1 MQNELNK
8 LTKNQLVEL
17 VAHFEHY
24 PAVTEESDRDYILA
38 YLEDESCT
46 IKEDEILE
54 YMFKMGVE
62 ITEENLPYYHRYMS
76 DEDLIYNR
84 KIVDSVL
91 AKRLKM
97 LADVLNIKNNKE
109 LQVFGEDPNSRF
121 EKAWKFAAWLNSFE
135 SYEGQ
140 QSFFSKFGHHQN
152 DEVRISINP
161 GLFKYQVNGKEPKL
175 GDLIYL
181 PMDNSLFEITWVEPY
196 TPFYQMGK
204 NPIRVIVAQKFIY
217 SGEKLA
223 PQFQEKP
230 EIEDPYNGLDLE
242 PILNLDGFIDQKIDQ
257 FGENVQAQN
266 EARPFVEPFD
276 PIGTNPV
283 NSFNSPFGRHEGQ

>member
-1 MQNELNK
+1 MKNELNK

-62 ITEENLPYYHRYMS
+62 ITEENLPLYHKFMS

-97 LADVLNIKNNKE
+97 LADILNIKNNKE
-109 LQVFGEDPNSRF
+109 LQVFGVEGLNGSDTTRIHSLDVVFNNYLLKTVIYEAEDTLAPINEYIEEIKNSDAFKEFKRDILIQEAIDITNVVIIDFSEDEVAEYIERCIKYLNKRFGSKYVLEIWETDEIYGQRDDEDDYSEEYKGHLMYQGKIAIYDGVF
-121 EKAWKFAAWLNSFE
+121 EKDIKFTGIYCEISAV
-135 SYEGQ
+135 
-140 QSFFSKFGHHQN
+140 FSDLLSSLETIEK
-152 DEVRISINP
+152 ETIS
-161 GLFKYQVNGKEPKL
+161 KA
-175 GDLIYL
+175 
-181 PMDNSLFEITWVEPY
+181 S
-196 TPFYQMGK
+196 
-204 NPIRVIVAQKFIY
+204 
-217 SGEKLA
+217 
-223 PQFQEKP
+223 
-230 EIEDPYNGLDLE
+230 
-242 PILNLDGFIDQKIDQ
+242 
-257 FGENVQAQN
+257 
-266 EARPFVEPFD
+266 
-276 PIGTNPV
+276 
-283 NSFNSPFGRHEGQ
+283 

>member
-24 PAVTEESDRDYILA
+24 PAVTEENDRDYILA

-62 ITEENLPYYHRYMS
+62 ITEENLPLYHKFMS

-97 LADVLNIKNNKE
+97 LADILNIKNNKE
-109 LQVFGEDPNSRF
+109 LQVFGVEGLNGSDTTRIHSLDVVFNNYLLRTVIYEVEDTLAPINEYIEEIKNSDAFKEFKRDILIQEAIDITNVVIIDFSEDEVAEYIERCIKYLNKRFGSKYVLEIWETDEIYGQRDDEDDYSEEYKGHLMYQGKIAIYDGVF
-121 EKAWKFAAWLNSFE
+121 EKDIKFTGIYCEISAV
-135 SYEGQ
+135 
-140 QSFFSKFGHHQN
+140 FSDLLSSLETIEK
-152 DEVRISINP
+152 ETIS
-161 GLFKYQVNGKEPKL
+161 KA
-175 GDLIYL
+175 
-181 PMDNSLFEITWVEPY
+181 S
-196 TPFYQMGK
+196 
-204 NPIRVIVAQKFIY
+204 
-217 SGEKLA
+217 
-223 PQFQEKP
+223 
-230 EIEDPYNGLDLE
+230 
-242 PILNLDGFIDQKIDQ
+242 
-257 FGENVQAQN
+257 
-266 EARPFVEPFD
+266 
-276 PIGTNPV
+276 
-283 NSFNSPFGRHEGQ
+283 

>member
-62 ITEENLPYYHRYMS
+62 ITEENLPYYHRFMS

-97 LADVLNIKNNKE
+97 LADILNIKNNKE
-109 LQVFGEDPNSRF
+109 LQVFGVEGLNGSDTTRIHSLDVVFNNYLLRAVIYEVEDTLAPINEYIEEIKNSDAFKEFKRDILIQEAIDITNVVIIDFSEDEVAEYIERCIKYLNKRFGSKYVLEIWETDEIYGQRDDEDDYSEEYKGHLMYRGKIAIYDGVF
-121 EKAWKFAAWLNSFE
+121 EKDIKFTGIYCEISAV
-135 SYEGQ
+135 
-140 QSFFSKFGHHQN
+140 FSDLLSSLETIEK
-152 DEVRISINP
+152 ETIS
-161 GLFKYQVNGKEPKL
+161 KA
-175 GDLIYL
+175 
-181 PMDNSLFEITWVEPY
+181 S
-196 TPFYQMGK
+196 
-204 NPIRVIVAQKFIY
+204 
-217 SGEKLA
+217 
-223 PQFQEKP
+223 
-230 EIEDPYNGLDLE
+230 
-242 PILNLDGFIDQKIDQ
+242 
-257 FGENVQAQN
+257 
-266 EARPFVEPFD
+266 
-276 PIGTNPV
+276 
-283 NSFNSPFGRHEGQ
+283 

>member
-62 ITEENLPYYHRYMS
+62 ITEENLPLYHKFMS

-97 LADVLNIKNNKE
+97 LADILNIKNNKE
-109 LQVFGEDPNSRF
+109 LQVFGVEGLNGSDTTRIHSLDVVFNNYLLKTVIYEVEDTLAPINEYIEEIKNSDAFKEFKRDILIQEAIDITNVVIIDFSEDEVAEYIERCIKYLNKRFGSKYVLEIWETDEIYGQRDDEDDYSEEYKGHLMYRGKIAIYDGVF
-121 EKAWKFAAWLNSFE
+121 EKDIKFTGIYCEISAV
-135 SYEGQ
+135 
-140 QSFFSKFGHHQN
+140 FSDLLSSLETIEK
-152 DEVRISINP
+152 ETIS
-161 GLFKYQVNGKEPKL
+161 KA
-175 GDLIYL
+175 
-181 PMDNSLFEITWVEPY
+181 S
-196 TPFYQMGK
+196 
-204 NPIRVIVAQKFIY
+204 
-217 SGEKLA
+217 
-223 PQFQEKP
+223 
-230 EIEDPYNGLDLE
+230 
-242 PILNLDGFIDQKIDQ
+242 
-257 FGENVQAQN
+257 
-266 EARPFVEPFD
+266 
-276 PIGTNPV
+276 
-283 NSFNSPFGRHEGQ
+283 

>member
-1 MQNELNK
+1 MQNELKK

-62 ITEENLPYYHRYMS
+62 ITEENLPLYHKFMS

-109 LQVFGEDPNSRF
+109 LQVFGVEGLNGSDMTRIHSLDVVFNNYLLKTVIYEVEDTLAPINEYIEEIKNSDAFKEFKRDILIQEAIDITNVVIIDFSEDEVAEYIERCIKYLNKRFGSKYVLEIWETDEIYGQRDDEDDYSEEYKGHLMYQGKIAIYDGVF
-121 EKAWKFAAWLNSFE
+121 EKDIKFTGIYCEISAV
-135 SYEGQ
+135 
-140 QSFFSKFGHHQN
+140 FSDLLSSLETIEK
-152 DEVRISINP
+152 ETIS
-161 GLFKYQVNGKEPKL
+161 KA
-175 GDLIYL
+175 
-181 PMDNSLFEITWVEPY
+181 S
-196 TPFYQMGK
+196 
-204 NPIRVIVAQKFIY
+204 
-217 SGEKLA
+217 
-223 PQFQEKP
+223 
-230 EIEDPYNGLDLE
+230 
-242 PILNLDGFIDQKIDQ
+242 
-257 FGENVQAQN
+257 
-266 EARPFVEPFD
+266 
-276 PIGTNPV
+276 
-283 NSFNSPFGRHEGQ
+283 

>member
-62 ITEENLPYYHRYMS
+62 ITEENLPYYHRFMS

-97 LADVLNIKNNKE
+97 LADILNIKNNKE
-109 LQVFGEDPNSRF
+109 LQVFGVEGLNGSDTTRIHSLDVVFNNYLLKTVIYEAEDTLAPINEYIEEIKNSDAFKEFKRDILIQEAIDITNVVIIDFSEDEVAEYIERCIKYLNKRFGSKYVLEIWETDEIYGQRDDEDDYSEEYKGHLMYQGKIAIYDGVF
-121 EKAWKFAAWLNSFE
+121 EKDIKFTGIYCEISAV
-135 SYEGQ
+135 
-140 QSFFSKFGHHQN
+140 FSDLLSSLETIEK
-152 DEVRISINP
+152 ETIS
-161 GLFKYQVNGKEPKL
+161 KA
-175 GDLIYL
+175 
-181 PMDNSLFEITWVEPY
+181 S
-196 TPFYQMGK
+196 
-204 NPIRVIVAQKFIY
+204 
-217 SGEKLA
+217 
-223 PQFQEKP
+223 
-230 EIEDPYNGLDLE
+230 
-242 PILNLDGFIDQKIDQ
+242 
-257 FGENVQAQN
+257 
-266 EARPFVEPFD
+266 
-276 PIGTNPV
+276 
-283 NSFNSPFGRHEGQ
+283 

>member
-62 ITEENLPYYHRYMS
+62 ITEENLPYYHRFMS

-97 LADVLNIKNNKE
+97 LADILNIKNNKE
-109 LQVFGEDPNSRF
+109 LQVFGVEGLNGSDTTRIHSLDVVFNNYLLKTVIYEAEDTLAPINEYIEEIKNSDAFKEFKRDILIQEAIDITNVVIIDFSEDEVAEYIERCIKYLNKRFGSKYVLEIWETDEIYGQRDDEDDCSEEYKGHLMYRGKIAIYDGVF
-121 EKAWKFAAWLNSFE
+121 EKDIKFTGIYCEISAV
-135 SYEGQ
+135 
-140 QSFFSKFGHHQN
+140 FSDLLSSLETIEK
-152 DEVRISINP
+152 ETIS
-161 GLFKYQVNGKEPKL
+161 KA
-175 GDLIYL
+175 
-181 PMDNSLFEITWVEPY
+181 S
-196 TPFYQMGK
+196 
-204 NPIRVIVAQKFIY
+204 
-217 SGEKLA
+217 
-223 PQFQEKP
+223 
-230 EIEDPYNGLDLE
+230 
-242 PILNLDGFIDQKIDQ
+242 
-257 FGENVQAQN
+257 
-266 EARPFVEPFD
+266 
-276 PIGTNPV
+276 
-283 NSFNSPFGRHEGQ
+283 

>member
-1 MQNELNK
+1 MQNELKK

-62 ITEENLPYYHRYMS
+62 ITEENLPLYHRFMS

-109 LQVFGEDPNSRF
+109 LQVFGVEGLNGSDTTRIHSLDVVFNNYLLKTVIYEAEDTLAPINEYIEEIKNSDAFKEFKRDILIQEAIDITNVVIIDFSEDEVAEYIERCIKYLNKRFGSKYVLEIWETDEIYGQRDDEDDYSEEYKGHLMYQGKIAIYDGVF
-121 EKAWKFAAWLNSFE
+121 EKDIKFTGIYCEISAV
-135 SYEGQ
+135 
-140 QSFFSKFGHHQN
+140 FSDLLSSLETIEK
-152 DEVRISINP
+152 ETIS
-161 GLFKYQVNGKEPKL
+161 KA
-175 GDLIYL
+175 
-181 PMDNSLFEITWVEPY
+181 S
-196 TPFYQMGK
+196 
-204 NPIRVIVAQKFIY
+204 
-217 SGEKLA
+217 
-223 PQFQEKP
+223 
-230 EIEDPYNGLDLE
+230 
-242 PILNLDGFIDQKIDQ
+242 
-257 FGENVQAQN
+257 
-266 EARPFVEPFD
+266 
-276 PIGTNPV
+276 
-283 NSFNSPFGRHEGQ
+283 

>member
-62 ITEENLPYYHRYMS
+62 ITEENLPLYHKFMS

-109 LQVFGEDPNSRF
+109 LQVFGVEGLNGSDTTRIHSLDVVFNNYLLRKVIYEVEDTLAPINEYIEEIKNSDAFKEFKRDILIQEAIDITNVVIIDFSEDEVAEYIERCIKYLNKRFGSKYVLEIWETDEIYGQRDDEDDYSEEYQGHLMYQGKIAIYDGVF
-121 EKAWKFAAWLNSFE
+121 EKDIKFTGIYCEISAV
-135 SYEGQ
+135 
-140 QSFFSKFGHHQN
+140 FSDLLSSLETIEK
-152 DEVRISINP
+152 ETIS
-161 GLFKYQVNGKEPKL
+161 KA
-175 GDLIYL
+175 
-181 PMDNSLFEITWVEPY
+181 S
-196 TPFYQMGK
+196 
-204 NPIRVIVAQKFIY
+204 
-217 SGEKLA
+217 
-223 PQFQEKP
+223 
-230 EIEDPYNGLDLE
+230 
-242 PILNLDGFIDQKIDQ
+242 
-257 FGENVQAQN
+257 
-266 EARPFVEPFD
+266 
-276 PIGTNPV
+276 
-283 NSFNSPFGRHEGQ
+283 

>member
-1 MQNELNK
+1 MQNELKK

-62 ITEENLPYYHRYMS
+62 ITEENLPYYHRFMS

-97 LADVLNIKNNKE
+97 LADILNIKNNKE
-109 LQVFGEDPNSRF
+109 LQVFGVEGLNGSDTTRIHSLDVVFNNYLLKTVIYEAEDTLAPINEYIEEIKNSDAFKEFKRDILIQEAIDITNVVIIDFSEDEVAEYIERCIKYLNKRFGSKYVLEIWETDEIYGQRDDEDDYSEEYKGHLMYRGKIAIYDGVF
-121 EKAWKFAAWLNSFE
+121 EKDIKFTGIYCEISAV
-135 SYEGQ
+135 
-140 QSFFSKFGHHQN
+140 FSDLLSSLETIEK
-152 DEVRISINP
+152 ETIS
-161 GLFKYQVNGKEPKL
+161 KA
-175 GDLIYL
+175 
-181 PMDNSLFEITWVEPY
+181 S
-196 TPFYQMGK
+196 
-204 NPIRVIVAQKFIY
+204 
-217 SGEKLA
+217 
-223 PQFQEKP
+223 
-230 EIEDPYNGLDLE
+230 
-242 PILNLDGFIDQKIDQ
+242 
-257 FGENVQAQN
+257 
-266 EARPFVEPFD
+266 
-276 PIGTNPV
+276 
-283 NSFNSPFGRHEGQ
+283 

>member
-24 PAVTEESDRDYILA
+24 PAVTEENDRDYILA

-62 ITEENLPYYHRYMS
+62 ITEENLPLYHKFMS

-97 LADVLNIKNNKE
+97 LADILNIKNNKE
-109 LQVFGEDPNSRF
+109 LQVFGVEGLNGSDTARIHSLDVVFNNYLLKTVIYEVEDSLKPIYDYLEEIRES
-121 EKAWKFAAWLNSFE
+121 EKYKISTSECRCNNCMTYFE
-135 SYEGQ
+135 S
-140 QSFFSKFGHHQN
+140 
-152 DEVRISINP
+152 D
-161 GLFKYQVNGKEPKL
+161 
-175 GDLIYL
+175 D
-181 PMDNSLFEITWVEPY
+181 
-196 TPFYQMGK
+196 
-204 NPIRVIVAQKFIY
+204 
-217 SGEKLA
+217 
-223 PQFQEKP
+223 
-230 EIEDPYNGLDLE
+230 DLE
-242 PILNLDGFIDQKIDQ
+242 DMEDENGSLKGCPKCKTDSYLMNLSDNK
-257 FGENVQAQN
+257 
-266 EARPFVEPFD
+266 
-276 PIGTNPV
+276 
-283 NSFNSPFGRHEGQ
+283 

>member
-62 ITEENLPYYHRYMS
+62 ITEENLPLYHKFMS

-97 LADVLNIKNNKE
+97 LADILNIKNNKE
-109 LQVFGEDPNSRF
+109 LQVFGVEGLNGSDTTRIHSLDVVFNNYLLKTVIYEVEDTLAPINEYIEEIKNSDAFKEFKRDILIQEAIDITNVVIIDFSEDEVAEYIERCIKYLNKRFGSKYVLEIWETDEIYGQRDDEDDYSEEYKGHLMYQGKIAIYDGVF
-121 EKAWKFAAWLNSFE
+121 EKDIKFTGIYCEISAV
-135 SYEGQ
+135 
-140 QSFFSKFGHHQN
+140 FSDLLSSLETIEK
-152 DEVRISINP
+152 ETIS
-161 GLFKYQVNGKEPKL
+161 KA
-175 GDLIYL
+175 
-181 PMDNSLFEITWVEPY
+181 S
-196 TPFYQMGK
+196 
-204 NPIRVIVAQKFIY
+204 
-217 SGEKLA
+217 
-223 PQFQEKP
+223 
-230 EIEDPYNGLDLE
+230 
-242 PILNLDGFIDQKIDQ
+242 
-257 FGENVQAQN
+257 
-266 EARPFVEPFD
+266 
-276 PIGTNPV
+276 
-283 NSFNSPFGRHEGQ
+283 

>member
-1 MQNELNK
+1 MKNELNK

-24 PAVTEESDRDYILA
+24 PAVSKENDRDYILA

-62 ITEENLPYYHRYMS
+62 ITEENLPLYHRFMS

-109 LQVFGEDPNSRF
+109 LQVFGVEGLNGSDTTRIHSLDVVFNNYLLKTVIYEVEDTLAPINEYIEEIKNSDAFKEFKRDILIQEAIDITNVVIIDFSEDEVAEYIERCIKYLNKRFGSKYVLEIWETDEIYGQRDDEDDYSEEYKGHLMYQGKIAIYDGVF
-121 EKAWKFAAWLNSFE
+121 EKDIKFTGIYCEISAV
-135 SYEGQ
+135 
-140 QSFFSKFGHHQN
+140 FSDLLSSLETIEK
-152 DEVRISINP
+152 ETIS
-161 GLFKYQVNGKEPKL
+161 KA
-175 GDLIYL
+175 
-181 PMDNSLFEITWVEPY
+181 S
-196 TPFYQMGK
+196 
-204 NPIRVIVAQKFIY
+204 
-217 SGEKLA
+217 
-223 PQFQEKP
+223 
-230 EIEDPYNGLDLE
+230 
-242 PILNLDGFIDQKIDQ
+242 
-257 FGENVQAQN
+257 
-266 EARPFVEPFD
+266 
-276 PIGTNPV
+276 
-283 NSFNSPFGRHEGQ
+283 

>member
-62 ITEENLPYYHRYMS
+62 ITEENLPLYHKFMS

-109 LQVFGEDPNSRF
+109 LQVFGVEGLNGSDMTRIHSLDVVFNNYLLRTVIYEVEDTLAPINEYIEEIKNSDAFKEFKRDILIQEAIDITNVVIIDFSEDEVAEYIERCIKYLNKRFGSKYVLEIWETDEIYGQRDDEDDYSEEYKGHLMYQGKIAIYDGVF
-121 EKAWKFAAWLNSFE
+121 EKDIKFTGIYCEISAV
-135 SYEGQ
+135 
-140 QSFFSKFGHHQN
+140 FSDLLSSLETIEK
-152 DEVRISINP
+152 ETIS
-161 GLFKYQVNGKEPKL
+161 KA
-175 GDLIYL
+175 
-181 PMDNSLFEITWVEPY
+181 S
-196 TPFYQMGK
+196 
-204 NPIRVIVAQKFIY
+204 
-217 SGEKLA
+217 
-223 PQFQEKP
+223 
-230 EIEDPYNGLDLE
+230 
-242 PILNLDGFIDQKIDQ
+242 
-257 FGENVQAQN
+257 
-266 EARPFVEPFD
+266 
-276 PIGTNPV
+276 
-283 NSFNSPFGRHEGQ
+283 

>member
-62 ITEENLPYYHRYMS
+62 ITEENLPLYHKFMS

-97 LADVLNIKNNKE
+97 LADILNIKNNKE
-109 LQVFGEDPNSRF
+109 LQVFGVEGLNGSDMTRIHSLDVVFNNYLLRTVIYEVEDSLKPIYDYLEEIKNSDAFKEFKRDILIQEAIDITNVVIIDFSEDEVAEYIERCIKYLNKRFGSKYVLEIWETDEIYGQRDDEDDYSEEYKGHLMYQGKIAIYDGVF
-121 EKAWKFAAWLNSFE
+121 EKDIKFTGIYCEISAV
-135 SYEGQ
+135 
-140 QSFFSKFGHHQN
+140 FSDLLSSLETIEK
-152 DEVRISINP
+152 ETIS
-161 GLFKYQVNGKEPKL
+161 KA
-175 GDLIYL
+175 
-181 PMDNSLFEITWVEPY
+181 S
-196 TPFYQMGK
+196 
-204 NPIRVIVAQKFIY
+204 
-217 SGEKLA
+217 
-223 PQFQEKP
+223 
-230 EIEDPYNGLDLE
+230 
-242 PILNLDGFIDQKIDQ
+242 
-257 FGENVQAQN
+257 
-266 EARPFVEPFD
+266 
-276 PIGTNPV
+276 
-283 NSFNSPFGRHEGQ
+283 

>member
-62 ITEENLPYYHRYMS
+62 ITEENLPLYHKFMS

-97 LADVLNIKNNKE
+97 LADILNIKNNKE
-109 LQVFGEDPNSRF
+109 LQVFGVEGLNGSDTTRIHSLDVVFNNYLLKTVIYEAEDTLAPINEYIEEIKNSDAFKEFKRDILIQEAIDITNVVIIDFSEDEVAEYIERCIKYLNKRFGSKYVLEIWETDEIYGQRDDEDDYSEEYKGHLMYQGKIAIYDGVF
-121 EKAWKFAAWLNSFE
+121 EKDIKFTGIYCEISAV
-135 SYEGQ
+135 
-140 QSFFSKFGHHQN
+140 FSDLLSSLETIEK
-152 DEVRISINP
+152 ETIS
-161 GLFKYQVNGKEPKL
+161 KA
-175 GDLIYL
+175 
-181 PMDNSLFEITWVEPY
+181 S
-196 TPFYQMGK
+196 
-204 NPIRVIVAQKFIY
+204 
-217 SGEKLA
+217 
-223 PQFQEKP
+223 
-230 EIEDPYNGLDLE
+230 
-242 PILNLDGFIDQKIDQ
+242 
-257 FGENVQAQN
+257 
-266 EARPFVEPFD
+266 
-276 PIGTNPV
+276 
-283 NSFNSPFGRHEGQ
+283 

>member
-1 MQNELNK
+1 MKNELNK

-62 ITEENLPYYHRYMS
+62 ITEENLPYYHRFMS

-97 LADVLNIKNNKE
+97 LADILNIKNNKE
-109 LQVFGEDPNSRF
+109 LQVFGVEGLNGSDTTRIHSLDVVFNNYLLKTVIYEAEDTLAPINEYIEEIKNSDAFKEFKRDILIQEAIDITNVVIIDFSEDEVAEYIERCIKYLNKRFGSKYVLEIWETDEIYGQRDDEDDYSEEYKGHLMYRGKIAIYDGVF
-121 EKAWKFAAWLNSFE
+121 EKDIKFTGIYCEISAV
-135 SYEGQ
+135 
-140 QSFFSKFGHHQN
+140 FSDLLSSLETIEK
-152 DEVRISINP
+152 ETIS
-161 GLFKYQVNGKEPKL
+161 KA
-175 GDLIYL
+175 
-181 PMDNSLFEITWVEPY
+181 S
-196 TPFYQMGK
+196 
-204 NPIRVIVAQKFIY
+204 
-217 SGEKLA
+217 
-223 PQFQEKP
+223 
-230 EIEDPYNGLDLE
+230 
-242 PILNLDGFIDQKIDQ
+242 
-257 FGENVQAQN
+257 
-266 EARPFVEPFD
+266 
-276 PIGTNPV
+276 
-283 NSFNSPFGRHEGQ
+283 

>member
-1 MQNELNK
+1 MQNELKK

-62 ITEENLPYYHRYMS
+62 ITEENLPYYHRFMS

-97 LADVLNIKNNKE
+97 LADILNIKNNKE
-109 LQVFGEDPNSRF
+109 LQVFGVEGLNGSDTTRIHSLDVVFNNYLLKTVIYEAEDTLAPINEYIEEIKNSDAFKEFKRDILIQEAIDITNVVIIDFSEDEVAEYIERCIKYLNKRFGSKYVLEIWETDEIYGQRDDEDDYSEEYKGHLMYQGKIAIYDGVF
-121 EKAWKFAAWLNSFE
+121 EKDIKFTGIYCEISAV
-135 SYEGQ
+135 
-140 QSFFSKFGHHQN
+140 FSDLLSSLETIEK
-152 DEVRISINP
+152 ETIS
-161 GLFKYQVNGKEPKL
+161 KA
-175 GDLIYL
+175 
-181 PMDNSLFEITWVEPY
+181 S
-196 TPFYQMGK
+196 
-204 NPIRVIVAQKFIY
+204 
-217 SGEKLA
+217 
-223 PQFQEKP
+223 
-230 EIEDPYNGLDLE
+230 
-242 PILNLDGFIDQKIDQ
+242 
-257 FGENVQAQN
+257 
-266 EARPFVEPFD
+266 
-276 PIGTNPV
+276 
-283 NSFNSPFGRHEGQ
+283 

>member
-62 ITEENLPYYHRYMS
+62 ITEENLPLYHKFMS

-97 LADVLNIKNNKE
+97 LADILNIKNNKE
-109 LQVFGEDPNSRF
+109 LQVFGVEGLNGSDTTRIHSLDVVFNNYLLKTVIYEAEDTLAPIDEYIEEIKNSDAFKEFKRDILIQEAIDITNVVIIDFSEDEVAEYIERCIKYLNKRFGSKYVLEIWETDEIYGQRDDEDDYSEEYQGHLMYQGKIAIYDGVF
-121 EKAWKFAAWLNSFE
+121 EKDIKFTGIYCEISAV
-135 SYEGQ
+135 
-140 QSFFSKFGHHQN
+140 FSDLLSSLETIEK
-152 DEVRISINP
+152 ETIS
-161 GLFKYQVNGKEPKL
+161 KA
-175 GDLIYL
+175 
-181 PMDNSLFEITWVEPY
+181 S
-196 TPFYQMGK
+196 
-204 NPIRVIVAQKFIY
+204 
-217 SGEKLA
+217 
-223 PQFQEKP
+223 
-230 EIEDPYNGLDLE
+230 
-242 PILNLDGFIDQKIDQ
+242 
-257 FGENVQAQN
+257 
-266 EARPFVEPFD
+266 
-276 PIGTNPV
+276 
-283 NSFNSPFGRHEGQ
+283 